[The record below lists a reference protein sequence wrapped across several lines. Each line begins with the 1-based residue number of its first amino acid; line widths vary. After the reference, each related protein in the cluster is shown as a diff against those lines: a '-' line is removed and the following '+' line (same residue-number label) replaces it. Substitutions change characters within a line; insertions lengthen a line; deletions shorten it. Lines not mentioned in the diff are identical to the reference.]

1 MLFCT
6 YNIHYGVGADGKYDV
21 ARIAD
26 VVAKADIV
34 CVQEAVSAGR
44 RTASPTRPRRS
55 PPG

>member
-26 VVAKADIV
+26 
-34 CVQEAVSAGR
+34 
-44 RTASPTRPRRS
+44 ASDHWPVFVEFDL
-55 PPG
+55 